1 MGMYGNGDK
10 DFLYE
15 EMVKF
20 LKEHPVSEF
29 LEMASNAVHE
39 ATEYDEGAV
48 MDKSVPAKTKTVVRR
63 SKHGGIERRCPNC
76 MQNIYHRVPACP
88 SCGQA
93 LEKWGTGKDRLYK
106 GMLKGR

>member
-39 ATEYDEGAV
+39 ATEYD
-48 MDKSVPAKTKTVVRR
+48 
-63 SKHGGIERRCPNC
+63 
-76 MQNIYHRVPACP
+76 
-88 SCGQA
+88 
-93 LEKWGTGKDRLYK
+93 
-106 GMLKGR
+106 